1 MKVNINIE
9 GATIEVI
16 EGLIE
21 ASKLGNETIL
31 NREIGDHFS
40 LQNVMAEVARHYL
53 SRAYKQHGGN
63 MAKVGSSL
71 GFTSYQTAVNWA
83 KKYGVRGRSHDE

>member
-31 NREIGDHFS
+31 NREIDDHFN
-40 LQNVMAEVARHYL
+40 LQEVMAEVAGHYL
-53 SRAYKQHGGN
+53 TRAIEQHGGN
-63 MAKVGSSL
+63 MGKAGRSL
-71 GFTSYQTAVNWA
+71 GFTSYQTAINWA
-83 KKYGVRGRSHDE
+83 RKYRVR

>member
-1 MKVNINIE
+1 MNVNINIE

-21 ASKLGNETIL
+21 ASKVGNETIL
-31 NREIGDHFS
+31 NRDIDDNFD
-40 LQNVMAEVARHYL
+40 LKAVMAEVASHYL
-53 SRAYKQHGGN
+53 MRAVEENGGN
-63 MAKVGSSL
+63 MNKVGRAL

-83 KKYGVRGRSHDE
+83 RKYGVK

>member
-16 EGLIE
+16 EGLLE
-21 ASKLGNETIL
+21 ASKPGNETIL
-31 NREIGDHFS
+31 NREIGDNFS

-83 KKYGVRGRSHDE
+83 RKYGVQ

>member
-1 MKVNINIE
+1 MNVNINIE

-21 ASKLGNETIL
+21 ASKAGNETIL
-31 NREIGDHFS
+31 NRDIDDDFD
-40 LQNVMAEVARHYL
+40 LKAVMAEVANHYL
-53 SRAYKQHGGN
+53 MRAVEENGGN
-63 MAKVGSSL
+63 MNKVSRAL

-83 KKYGVRGRSHDE
+83 KKYGVK

>member
-1 MKVNINIE
+1 MNVNINIE

-21 ASKLGNETIL
+21 ASKAGNETIL
-31 NREIGDHFS
+31 NRDINDDFD
-40 LQNVMAEVARHYL
+40 LKAVMAEVASHYL
-53 SRAYKQHGGN
+53 MRAVEENGGN
-63 MAKVGSSL
+63 MNKVSRAL

-83 KKYGVRGRSHDE
+83 KKYGVK